1 TVCVVGKMRDLIL
14 QLSKSSIYSTKPRC
28 SGNGF
33 SVVPSATVHRA
44 ILKRLPDL
52 HQSSWSRNWKPFYEG
67 LVDMLHKGERQAA
80 AEFEKATIY

>member
-1 TVCVVGKMRDLIL
+1 
-14 QLSKSSIYSTKPRC
+14 
-28 SGNGF
+28 
-33 SVVPSATVHRA
+33 PSATVHRA

-80 AEFEKATIY
+80 AEFEKATSY